1 MEPPKLGL
9 GPMSL
14 DLINIICDYS
24 KLKDQSLMM
33 VASRNQVDHQGGYV
47 CTTTELI
54 NRVRSSGANVLVCR
68 DHCGPY
74 FKDADQGLDQAAAI
88 AQVMRTIDADI
99 DNGIDLIHV
108 DPSKVPYQRERT
120 AISLIEYILKQAPRM
135 MLEYGSEENIGEA
148 CISESL
154 VKDLDLLEPYRDNI
168 RFVVAQTGSLV
179 KDKQVGTFDVD
190 RVKKLTDMVH
200 ERGFLFKE
208 HNADYL
214 TKDQIRSRVEAG
226 VDAMNVAPQLGTMQT
241 WVLHT
246 HCRRNQLLELWDRFA
261 DEVIDGDK
269 WQRWISSSDADK
281 NWKAI
286 IAGHYHQKSNLV
298 EDMLKIDQVGYQ
310 SMLRTTI
317 IELLDDYTENF
328 R

>member
-1 MEPPKLGL
+1 MELPKLGL

-14 DLINIICDYS
+14 DLIDIICDYS
-24 KLKDQSLMM
+24 KLKDQPFMM
-33 VASRNQVDHQGGYV
+33 VASRNQVDYQGGYV
-47 CTTTELI
+47 CTTAELI

-74 FKDADQGLDQAAAI
+74 FKNADQGLDQAAAI
-88 AQVMRTIDADI
+88 AQVMRTIDTDI

-108 DPSKVPYQRERT
+108 DPSKVLYQRERT
-120 AISLIEYILKQAPRM
+120 AISLIEHILKQAPHM

-148 CISESL
+148 CIDETLS
-154 VKDLDLLEPYRDNI
+154 KDLDLLEPYRNNI

-214 TKDQIRSRVEAG
+214 TNDQIRSRAKAG
-226 VDAMNVAPQLGTMQT
+226 VDAMNIAPQLGAMQT
-241 WVLHT
+241 RVLHT
-246 HCRRNQLLELWDRFA
+246 HCCRNQLSKLWNQFSN
-261 DEVIDGDK
+261 EVINGDK
-269 WQRWISSSDADK
+269 WQRWLSSTDAD
-281 NWKAI
+281 NAWKTI
-286 IAGHYHQKSNLV
+286 IAGHYHQNSNLV
-298 EDMLKIDQVGYQ
+298 NEMLKIDQTGYQ
-310 SMLRTTI
+310 SMLQTTVTG
-317 IELLDDYTENF
+317 LLDDYTENF